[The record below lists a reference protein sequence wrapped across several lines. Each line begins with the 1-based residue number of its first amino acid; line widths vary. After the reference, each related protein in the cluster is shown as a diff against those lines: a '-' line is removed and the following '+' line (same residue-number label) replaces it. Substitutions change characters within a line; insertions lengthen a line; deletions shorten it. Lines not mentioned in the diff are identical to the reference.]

1 MRVKRGSTKTVVVN
15 PLQERVLRGLI
26 EAGGALAYRQVFRAA
41 TGLRW
46 DDLGSLDR
54 LRVGVSMRGLEKRH
68 LLEMSRQWDG
78 QLGFGRPTV
87 VRVTDLGRTAVP

>member
-1 MRVKRGSTKTVVVN
+1 MSTSRRSAKPVAVN

-46 DDLGSLDR
+46 GDLSSLDR
-54 LRVGVSMRGLEKRH
+54 SRVGVSMRGLEKRR
-68 LLEMSRQWDG
+68 LLDMSRQWG
-78 QLGFGRPTV
+78 GPLGFGRPTV
-87 VRVTDLGRTAVP
+87 VSVTELGRTAVL